1 MNTETIPAPTFFEK
15 LLGIPGGPWYMK
27 FLTHVAMPI
36 RYRFFGPRDPAR
48 FIAQL
53 QAEGVRGACRE
64 MGIEA
69 SPRMLNEPEACPTCD
84 ESVLMLVQP
93 HNVCFDCFGGQSVVL
108 DAAQSSGRGK

>member
-1 MNTETIPAPTFFEK
+1 MNIETMPAPTFFEK

-36 RYRFFGPRDPAR
+36 RYRFFGRRDPAR

-64 MGIEA
+64 TGIEC
-69 SPRMLNEPEACPTCD
+69 SPRMLESPEACPMCS
-84 ESVLMLVQP
+84 EPVLMFVLP
-93 HNVCFDCFGGQSVVL
+93 ERVCFDCWPDAL
-108 DAAQSSGRGK
+108 DNN